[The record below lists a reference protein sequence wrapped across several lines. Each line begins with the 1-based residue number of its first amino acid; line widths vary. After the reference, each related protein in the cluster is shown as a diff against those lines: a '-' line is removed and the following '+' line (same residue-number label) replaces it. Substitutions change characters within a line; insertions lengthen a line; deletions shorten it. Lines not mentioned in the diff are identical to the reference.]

1 MLLGPEQV
9 EIRYDERH
17 TGRTLNAFIA
27 GRYEYIETGSF
38 CADIDGAER
47 THCIYNGFYTWRRQ
61 KLSATPDQ
69 SGTVNLCHIMN
80 SALKNASRSS
90 LASSRA

>member
-17 TGRTLNAFIA
+17 TRRTLNAFIA

-47 THCIYNGFYTWRRQ
+47 THCIYNGFYTSLRCQINDGFEWIEH
-61 KLSATPDQ
+61 T
-69 SGTVNLCHIMN
+69 GGCFTMN
-80 SALKNASRSS
+80 ETDVCNR
-90 LASSRA
+90 